1 MRSMDKLK
9 RQGGFTL
16 VEVSILLTVVVILSA
31 TIAPVMSGAVA
42 SARTTA
48 ARSDI
53 TAIASA
59 LQAFLEDIGCVF
71 VPQNQGGAETS
82 SGRAGRA
89 RSSSVVV
96 APMQSA
102 PTQPPAAGN
111 DDARV
116 VSEALAA
123 SACSAENVCT
133 GDAVE
138 ILVSAGDIPALGP
151 EGDEFWVDPPDGE
164 WVDFLEYYLI
174 SNTPGD
180 DAGRRFP
187 TLEDCGD
194 VIVDLFSG
202 VRAWQGAY
210 VAIGG
215 GDPWGNRYAIN
226 TYLLTQTDGA
236 DVVILSAGP
245 DQEIDSQFYM
255 DGFVPGDDDIATVF
269 STGPTEVPGR

>member
-1 MRSMDKLK
+1 MRRMDKLNNQ
-9 RQGGFTL
+9 RGFTL

-42 SARTTA
+42 SARLSA
-48 ARSDI
+48 AR
-53 TAIASA
+53 TEMAAISSA
-59 LQAFLEDIGCVF
+59 LRAFLDDIGCVF
-71 VPQNQGGAETS
+71 VPQNQGDGETRS
-82 SGRAGRA
+82 SRGGRA
-89 RSSSVVV
+89 RGDTLVI

-102 PTQPPAAGN
+102 PVQPPSSAGSNSRAFSAALG
-111 DDARV
+111 
-116 VSEALAA
+116 A

-138 ILVSAGDIPALGP
+138 ILISAGDIPALGP
-151 EGDEFWVDPPDGE
+151 EGDDFWVDPPDGE

-194 VIVDLFSG
+194 LITDLFSG

-210 VAIGG
+210 LNVGA
-215 GDPWGNRYAIN
+215 GDPWGNRYAIS
-226 TYLLTQTDGA
+226 THLLTQTTGE

-255 DGFVPGDDDIATVF
+255 DGFVPGDDDLALIF

>member
-1 MRSMDKLK
+1 MDKLNK
-9 RQGGFTL
+9 ERGFTL

-42 SARTTA
+42 SARLSA
-48 ARSDI
+48 ARSEMI
-53 TAIASA
+53 AISGA
-59 LQAFLEDIGCVF
+59 LQAFLDDIGCVF
-71 VPQNQGGAETS
+71 VPQNQGGGE
-82 SGRAGRA
+82 SGSLRGGRA
-89 RSSSVVV
+89 RSDSLVI

-102 PTQPPAAGN
+102 PTQPPSNASSTSRTVS
-111 DDARV
+111 DAL
-116 VSEALAA
+116 SA
-123 SACSAENVCT
+123 SACSAPSVCS

-138 ILVSAGDIPALGP
+138 VLVSAGDIPALGP

-194 VIVDLFSG
+194 VVADLFSG

-210 VAIGG
+210 LNVGA
-215 GDPWGNRYAIN
+215 GDPWGNRYAIS
-226 TYLLTQTDGA
+226 TYLLTQTTGE

-255 DGFVPGDDDIATVF
+255 DGFVPGDDDLALIF

>member
-9 RQGGFTL
+9 NQRGFTL

-31 TIAPVMSGAVA
+31 TITPVMSGAID
-42 SARTTA
+42 SARHSS
-48 ARSDI
+48 ARAEMI
-53 TAIASA
+53 AISGA
-59 LQAFLEDIGCVF
+59 LQAFLNDIGCVF
-71 VPQNQGGAETS
+71 VPQNQGDGAS
-82 SGRAGRA
+82 
-89 RSSSVVV
+89 RSSRGGRSRNDGLVI

-102 PTQPPAAGN
+102 PTQPPTSEGDGSRALSAALG
-111 DDARV
+111 
-116 VSEALAA
+116 A
-123 SACSAENVCT
+123 SACSAPSVCT

-138 ILVSAGDIPALGP
+138 ILISAGDIPALGP
-151 EGDEFWVDPPDGE
+151 DGDDFWVDPPDGE

-187 TLEDCGD
+187 TLADCGD
-194 VIVDLFSG
+194 AIGDLFGG

-210 VAIGG
+210 LNVGA
-215 GDPWGNRYAIN
+215 GDPWGNRYAVS
-226 TYLLTQTDGA
+226 THLLTQTTGE

-255 DGFVPGDDDIATVF
+255 DGFVPGDDDLALIF